1 MSVRTRERAWERA
14 LQIRSLNNTVYGC
27 NFFFIRD
34 TGDIMSVDTVKTLK
48 RCFVQSG
55 LIKNN
60 GQLT

>member
-1 MSVRTRERAWERA
+1 MSVRTRECAWERA

-34 TGDIMSVDTVKTLK
+34 TGDIMSVDIVRPLNAVL
-48 RCFVQSG
+48 VQSG

-60 GQLT
+60 GHFT